1 MVLCFGF
8 LLKIVGAAPC
18 DDSHCRAAL
27 HRAEDISDPHDL
39 PGGGWGEHKEL
50 GGDRTGTAGPG
61 WAEGWPIPYGIVL
74 SDES

>member
-8 LLKIVGAAPC
+8 LLKIVAAAPC

-27 HRAEDISDPHDL
+27 HRAEDISAPHDL

-50 GGDRTGTAGPG
+50 GGDRTRTAGLNLTKG
-61 WAEGWPIPYGIVL
+61 CAIPRGTM
-74 SDES
+74 